1 MYISSIAKSRSNAFI
16 EPTSTTQWVLSST
29 NPYYAMSVKFNQP
42 VLRNECKVQPTSI
55 TQWVLSSTNQYY
67 AMSVKFKETTGAFD
81 LVRIHSDTLL
91 TAPL

>member
-16 EPTSTTQWVLSST
+16 EPTST
-29 NPYYAMSVKFNQP
+29 
-42 VLRNECKVQPTSI
+42 